1 MTWWLKDPSLPQALQ
16 PLAQEFPNATGAAV
30 EGRKK
35 SGREGKGK
43 FGHRNKLAHRED
55 TTWRGR
61 QR

>member
-1 MTWWLKDPSLPQALQ
+1 MTRWLKDPSLPQALQ

-30 EGRKK
+30 ERKK
-35 SGREGKGK
+35 KGGGEGRGRG
-43 FGHRNKLAHRED
+43 GQRRNVAHRED